1 MKIDLHIHSKNGS
14 DGRWTLEEIFAE
26 ASRRNIQ
33 FMSITDHDA
42 IHCQDEAMALAARYG
57 ISYIP
62 GVELSVSFSHPA
74 YKDGKSVE
82 LHFLGY
88 GYDIHYEPLMGRLHE
103 LRIFREK
110 RAKKILENINR
121 EFQKEGRRSFS
132 DHDMEEIQA
141 SVDGSFG
148 RPHIANYMIKKGIV
162 SSKKE
167 AFFKYLVKCDVPK
180 MPLSLEDASG
190 LIRGA
195 GGRLV
200 IAHPNDPNGS
210 SLVSLTSSVSQQ
222 HAIIREAMLD
232 YIDGVE
238 CWHSRHSG
246 RTIES
251 YTAFARKEGLIV
263 TGGSDCH
270 QNPVIIGDINVP
282 DYVAGQ
288 FDFVKPKG

>member
-1 MKIDLHIHSKNGS
+1 
-14 DGRWTLEEIFAE
+14 
-26 ASRRNIQ
+26 
-33 FMSITDHDA
+33 
-42 IHCQDEAMALAARYG
+42 QDEAIALAARYG
-57 ISYIP
+57 IAYIP
-62 GVELSVSFSHPA
+62 GVELSVIFSHPA

-88 GYDIHYEPLMGRLHE
+88 GYDIRYEPLMSRLQE
-103 LRIFREK
+103 LRDFREK
-110 RAKKILENINR
+110 RAKKILKNINR
-121 EFQKEGRRSFS
+121 EFQKEGRQSFS

-162 SSKKE
+162 SNKKE
-167 AFFKYLVKCDVPK
+167 AFSKYLVKCDVPK

-222 HAIIREAMLD
+222 HAIIREAMLE

-238 CWHSRHSG
+238 CWHSRHSE

-251 YTAFARKEGLIV
+251 YIAFARKEGLIV

-288 FDFVKPKG
+288 FDL